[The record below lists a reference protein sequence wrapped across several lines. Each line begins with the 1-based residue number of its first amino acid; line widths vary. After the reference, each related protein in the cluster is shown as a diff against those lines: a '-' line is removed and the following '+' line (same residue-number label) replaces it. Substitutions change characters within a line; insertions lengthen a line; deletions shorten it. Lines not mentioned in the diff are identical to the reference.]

1 MAINLSDKLT
11 ADHSENYI
19 MSIRLR
25 SGGLSFSAYSPSVSE
40 SFFYRDVE
48 FDRTRYTLV
57 PAAVFQEKQKAEL
70 LAFTFSSPEGRCLS
84 NELKDE
90 PAELVFGVD
99 EDVYEF
105 CSRSLVNPRFVH
117 HVGPLLS
124 LWKKQSRARL
134 PRQLYVV
141 LHRRRM
147 DVACY
152 AQGNLLFVN
161 SFEYEHTD
169 DILYY
174 ILYVWK
180 QVGMDQQK
188 DQLRL
193 FGDVP
198 LRNDITN
205 TLRNYLQYIDPL
217 EIPSEAYLMG
227 SEVLQAPLDLIA
239 LSLCEL

>member
-1 MAINLSDKLT
+1 M
-11 ADHSENYI
+11 
-19 MSIRLR
+19 
-25 SGGLSFSAYSPSVSE
+25 
-40 SFFYRDVE
+40 
-48 FDRTRYTLV
+48 
-57 PAAVFQEKQKAEL
+57 
-70 LAFTFSSPEGRCLS
+70 
-84 NELKDE
+84 
-90 PAELVFGVD
+90 
-99 EDVYEF
+99 
-105 CSRSLVNPRFVH
+105 
-117 HVGPLLS
+117 
-124 LWKKQSRARL
+124 WRAM
-134 PRQLYVV
+134 
-141 LHRRRM
+141 RREI
-147 DVACY
+147 CF
-152 AQGNLLFVN
+152 FVN

-180 QVGMDQQK
+180 QVRNGSNEK

-227 SEVLQAPLDLIA
+227 PEVLQAPLDLIA

>member
-1 MAINLSDKLT
+1 MVCVTSQ
-11 ADHSENYI
+11 
-19 MSIRLR
+19 
-25 SGGLSFSAYSPSVSE
+25 
-40 SFFYRDVE
+40 
-48 FDRTRYTLV
+48 YTLV
-57 PAAVFQEKQKAEL
+57 PAAVFQEKQKAGL

-90 PAELVFGVD
+90 QAELVFGVD

-105 CSRSLVNPRFVH
+105 CSRSLVNP
-117 HVGPLLS
+117 
-124 LWKKQSRARL
+124 LWKEQSRARL

-227 SEVLQAPLDLIA
+227 PEVLQAPLDLIA